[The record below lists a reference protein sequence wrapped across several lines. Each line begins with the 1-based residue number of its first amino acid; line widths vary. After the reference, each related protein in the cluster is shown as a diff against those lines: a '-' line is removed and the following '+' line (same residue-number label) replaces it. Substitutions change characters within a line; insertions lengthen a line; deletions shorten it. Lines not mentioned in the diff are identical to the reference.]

1 MKAHRIDDPKAF
13 GKVALLMGG
22 QAAEREISL
31 ISGEAVFSSLQKQ
44 GVDVEA
50 VDVKD
55 NLIDAVAGKS
65 IDRVF
70 NIIHGRGGED
80 GILQAILQTLNI
92 PYTGSDV
99 LASALSM
106 DKLRTKL
113 CWQGKGLPTPVWMLL
128 KNEQDLQQ
136 CIETLGFPVI
146 VKPAL
151 EGSSFGM
158 SKANN
163 VEQLTEAWMIARPF
177 GCDVYAEQ
185 WVCGD
190 EYTVGLLQGEALP
203 VIRLETPNAFYDYEA
218 KYQSDN
224 TQYHCPSG
232 LSADRERQLQQLA
245 LEAAEIIGVSG
256 WGRVDVFIDEQ
267 GNSQLI
273 EVNTVPGMTSH
284 SLVPMAA
291 AAKGINF
298 DQLVWRILETSF
310 TNEVTH

>member
-1 MKAHRIDDPKAF
+1 MKARRIQDPAAF
-13 GKVALLMGG
+13 GQVALMMGG

-31 ISGEAVFSSLQKQ
+31 ISGRAVLAALEKQ
-44 GVDVEA
+44 GIDVTA
-50 VDVKD
+50 IDVRD
-55 NLIDAVAGKS
+55 DPIAALGGKHF
-65 IDRVF
+65 DRVF

-80 GILQAILQTLNI
+80 GVLQAVLQTLGMAC
-92 PYTGSDV
+92 TGSGV

-113 CWQGKGLPTPVWMLL
+113 CWRGAGLPTPAWQLL
-128 KNEQDLQQ
+128 KTEQDLPL
-136 CIETLGFPVI
+136 CAEKLGFPLI

-158 SKANN
+158 SKAHD
-163 VEQLTEAWMIARPF
+163 EHELLDAWRKASEF

-185 WVCGD
+185 WVNGR
-190 EYTVGLLQGEALP
+190 EYTVGLLQAEALP

-218 KYQSDN
+218 KYQSDS
-224 TQYHCPSG
+224 TRYHCPSG
-232 LSADRERQLQQLA
+232 LPVDAERRLQQLA
-245 LEAAEIIGVSG
+245 LDAADVIGVSG
-256 WGRVDVFIDEQ
+256 WGRVDVFIDDD

-291 AAKGINF
+291 AAVGIGF
-298 DQLVWRILETSF
+298 DELVWRILESSF
-310 TNEVTH
+310 ADDPPL